1 MFLWWS
7 RLRIGIRWGL
17 IGASKNEEKAVI
29 IILCLLAFSQVP
41 IAHFRIAKKQTHVV
55 LKHSITVRH
64 GPRGAIQLTCQ
75 IQRIP
80 RPRAQIRSEREL
92 VHRMTHV
99 ELLELFVEHFQNAI
113 QPYKSPQHF
122 VQRYCFVIVSLFCVL
137 WRRETSIIYL

>member
-7 RLRIGIRWGL
+7 RLRIGIRWVP
-17 IGASKNEEKAVI
+17 IGASKEEEKDSNHDIMIVSF
-29 IILCLLAFSQVP
+29 FSSQL
-41 IAHFRIAKKQTHVV
+41 HTFAKKLTHIV

-64 GPRGAIQLTCQ
+64 GPRGAIQLTRQ